1 MLNDYESKRLAT
13 LRQLNLLDTSP
24 SESFDRITRM
34 ASKLFDLPIAAVSLT
49 DEDRQWFKSR
59 VGVDHW
65 EIPRF
70 KACCGEV
77 ADTSEF
83 LVVPDL
89 LESVTYQNSVLAE
102 SGVRF
107 YAGAPLKTRDGYTLG
122 SMCVLGHE
130 PREISD
136 QERGLLRDMAAMVMD
151 QIELQHAF
159 GRLDPVTGLPNRSQ
173 FIEDIDDLRQDHRE
187 GIHYALH
194 IDLFDENQIRS
205 LQRVVGLPSLDSMA
219 REVADYLKHHLQGYD
234 RLYYVGGC
242 QYLYL
247 IDGADDDIFS
257 TGRAVWQIVNE
268 VVLNESS
275 PLLHTPVVGIA
286 PFKMENA
293 VGADII
299 RTVHSASQDARQ
311 AGENVVLYSQKLD
324 AEHRRRFT
332 ILHDFRHALDNEGE
346 LYLDFQPRLNLSS
359 NRCTSVEALLRWQ
372 HPQLGAI
379 SPAEFVPLVES
390 TSLVRGMTDWV
401 LQRCIAQL
409 KAWHADDCP
418 LQIAMNISGS
428 NLDEAGFAER
438 VLRWLKQAGVET
450 HWLEFELTES
460 AIVSNS
466 RQAHEQ
472 LKSLNEAGISIAI
485 DDFGTGYNTLTYLQN
500 IPAHVVKIDRAFVL
514 NLDKGVRNQAIVS
527 AMIGMAHKLGYRVVA
542 EGVENEASCAFLR
555 ELGCDEIQGFWYSKP
570 APAEACCKLVK
581 SYVTS

>member
-1 MLNDYESKRLAT
+1 MSQDYESKRLAT

-49 DEDRQWFKSR
+49 DQDRQWFKSR
-59 VGVDHW
+59 VGVDHI

-89 LESVTYQNSVLAE
+89 LESVTYQNSVLAD

-107 YAGAPLKTRDGYTLG
+107 YAGAPLKTREGYTLG

-130 PREISD
+130 PREITE
-136 QERGLLRDMAAMVMD
+136 QECALLRDMAAMVMD

-173 FIEDIDDLRQDHRE
+173 FIEDIEDLRKDQRE
-187 GIHYALH
+187 GIWYALH
-194 IDLFDENQIRS
+194 VDLFDDNQIRS

-219 REVADYLKHHLQGYD
+219 REVADYLKEQLPNRD

-247 IDGADDDIFS
+247 VHDGDTDIYD
-257 TGRAVWQIVNE
+257 TGRAIWQLVSE

-286 PFKMENA
+286 PFEIGEA

-299 RTVHSASQDARQ
+299 RTVHSASQDARLV
-311 AGENVVLYSQKLD
+311 GEEVVLYSQKLD

-332 ILHDFRHALDNEGE
+332 ILHDFRQALENQDE
-346 LYLDFQPRLNLSS
+346 LYLHFQPRLNLDTNS
-359 NRCTSVEALLRWQ
+359 CQSVEALLRWQ
-372 HPQLGAI
+372 HPQLGSI
-379 SPAEFVPLVES
+379 SPAEFVPLVEN
-390 TSLVRGMTDWV
+390 TSLVRSMTDWV
-401 LQRCIAQL
+401 LQRCIEQI
-409 KAWHADDCP
+409 KKWHRQGCP

-428 NLDEAGFAER
+428 NLDEAGFAQR
-438 VLRWLKQAGVET
+438 VLFTLEAAGVET
-450 HWLEFELTES
+450 RWLEFELTES

-466 RQAHEQ
+466 KQAREQ
-472 LKSLNEAGISIAI
+472 LKILGEAGVSIAI

-500 IPAHVVKIDRAFVL
+500 IPAHVVKIDRAFVT
-514 NLDKGVRNQAIVS
+514 NLDRGIRNQAIVS
-527 AMIGMAHKLGYRVVA
+527 AMIGMAQQLGYRVVA
-542 EGVENEASCAFLR
+542 EGVENEPICAYLR
-555 ELGCDEIQGFWYSKP
+555 GLGCDEIQGFWYSKP
-570 APAEACCKLVK
+570 TPADDCCALARQYA
-581 SYVTS
+581 SG